1 MIIPIGNKVLVIPTE
16 QEKTT
21 ASGIILGDTQERPVT
36 GKVVA
41 IGAGS
46 VNVVGAFIPMTVKV
60 DDTVLMSK
68 YSGIPVTYDNTEFLM
83 FKEEELLGIVQ

>member
-68 YSGIPVTYDNTEFLM
+68 YSGIPVTYEGTEFLM

>member
-1 MIIPIGNKVLVIPTE
+1 MITPIGNKVVVRPTE

-21 ASGIILGDTQERPVT
+21 ASGIILSGAQERPVT

-41 IGAGS
+41 VGLGS

-68 YSGIPVTYDNTEFLM
+68 YSGIPVNYGGEDLLI

>member
-1 MIIPIGNKVLVIPTE
+1 MITPIGNKVVVRPTE

-21 ASGIILGDTQERPVT
+21 ASGIILSGAQERPVT

-41 IGAGS
+41 VGLGS

-68 YSGIPVTYDNTEFLM
+68 YSGIPVNYDGEDLLI